1 MPDGRRMADAAHN
14 LAQNILCVGLSHQ
27 TAPIELRERVAKI
40 NSAWHDVA
48 VGGLRGVRETVTL
61 STCNR
66 FEVYLVGEDD
76 LEPIGQHALAAM
88 QQCVGIT
95 TVDQTV
101 DQGEHFYMLTG
112 EQAIRHLYRVAAG
125 LDSQVMGESEV
136 LGQVSRDY
144 AYGVATRTAGL
155 VLRAVF
161 QGAIRA
167 GKRARAETQIGRNA
181 GSTSTMA
188 VSMAEAMAGD
198 LRQAR
203 VAVVGAG
210 EMATQVL
217 KALAARKARNVAV
230 INRTYRR
237 AAIQAQA
244 MDWQAF
250 GLDQL
255 TEALAGAN
263 IVFTATA
270 APDIVISTHDIEAA
284 AAHRD
289 ARPLLIFDI
298 AVPRDV
304 DPAVAAVPGVKLI
317 DLDGLRQQLDAALEA
332 RRLEVPRVEA
342 IIDDELRSL
351 DVDLSELDV
360 RPTVVELRARAE
372 SVRRREVERT
382 LRALGD
388 GNADVAEQL
397 NLLTRALVNKILHD
411 PTAYLKQM
419 AHEGEAAAATAVVRE
434 LFGLSNGIAPT
445 AQPMPVDE
453 ARDVAHPA
461 HGSPQRAQNG
471 EPG

>member
-1 MPDGRRMADAAHN
+1 MSDSRQLVYTALNAAH
-14 LAQNILCVGLSHQ
+14 NILCVGLSHR
-27 TAPIELRERVAKI
+27 TAPIALRERVAKI

-48 VGGLRGVRETVTL
+48 ANGLHGVRETVTL

-66 FEVYLVGEDD
+66 FEVYLVGEGD
-76 LEPIGQHALAAM
+76 LDPIGQHALAAM
-88 QQCVGIT
+88 QQCAGLIAAE
-95 TVDQTV
+95 
-101 DQGEHFYMLTG
+101 QGEHFYLLTG

-144 AYGVATRTAGL
+144 ADGVAMRTAGL

-161 QGAIRA
+161 QGAIRT

-188 VSMAEAMAGD
+188 VSMAEAMVGD
-198 LRQAR
+198 LRQAP

-210 EMATQVL
+210 VMATQVL

-237 AAIQAQA
+237 AVLQAQA
-244 MDWQAF
+244 MEWRAF

-255 TEALAGAN
+255 TEPLAGAS
-263 IVFTATA
+263 IVFCATA
-270 APDIVISTHDIEAA
+270 APDIVISANDIAA
-284 AAHRD
+284 AAAQRD
-289 ARPLLIFDI
+289 TRPLFIFDI

-304 DPAVAAVPGVKLI
+304 DPAVADLPGVELI
-317 DLDGLRQQLDAALEA
+317 DLDGLRQQLDAAMDA
-332 RRLEVPRVEA
+332 RRLEVPHVEA
-342 IIDDELRSL
+342 IIEEELRNL
-351 DVDLSELDV
+351 DVALRELDV
-360 RPTVVELRARAE
+360 RPTIVELRTRAE
-372 SVRRREVERT
+372 HVRRCEVERT

-388 GNADVAEQL
+388 SNASVAEQL
-397 NLLTRALVNKILHD
+397 DLLTRALVNKILHD

-419 AHEGEAAAATAVVRE
+419 AHEGEAAAATAVARE
-434 LFGLSNGIAPT
+434 LFGLPHGVAPLGQS
-445 AQPMPVDE
+445 APHDE
-453 ARDVAHPA
+453 AHGVVHPF
-461 HGSPQRAQNG
+461 QNDPPYRPEHG